1 MAIAAGDSHTVALKR
16 DGTVVAWGDN
26 RHGQTNVA
34 CGLTDMADITAGR
47 SYTVALNGDGTVV
60 AWGDN
65 EHGQTTIPS
74 NLVGVV
80 AIAAGKNHTVAL
92 VIPQSYPESNRLLT
106 VDEVKSMIEEA
117 AASAATIPL
126 KLDVKTAKKKI
137 IIEQEAELK
146 RLRQAEELLE
156 EARHFEALETRKSFW
171 STKNYIAAREL
182 YQKAAN
188 LGNKEAQEK
197 LRTLPK

>member
-1 MAIAAGDSHTVALKR
+1 VAIAAGDSHTVALKR
-16 DGTVVAWGDN
+16 
-26 RHGQTNVA
+26 
-34 CGLTDMADITAGR
+34 
-47 SYTVALNGDGTVV
+47 DGTVV

-171 STKNYIAAREL
+171 STKNYIAAADFGGKLPGVPGISCPLKDNKPFVRSYSVL
-182 YQKAAN
+182 DFLN
-188 LGNKEAQEK
+188 LCATKHFRLNLALQS
-197 LRTLPK
+197 PFVSN